1 MSSYALSALAIGGAL
16 SLLWAVSLPIKDSSI
31 VDIFWGIGFVII
43 AWVTLAAGPPATARA
58 LLVAALTT
66 LWGLRLAGYLA
77 WRNLGKGEDPRYAAM
92 RRKHGDRWPLR
103 SLFIV
108 FWLQGVLMW
117 IVSLPVQAAVRAGGG
132 IGPADLA
139 ASGLVLAGVLF
150 EGVGDAQLAF
160 FKKDPANR
168 GQVMDRGLWRY
179 TRHPN
184 YFGDFLVWWGLF
196 AFAAAGGAWWTVV
209 GPLLMSF
216 LLMRVSGVPMLERSM
231 RARPGYEAY
240 VKRTSSFFPRPPKR
254 EGSTAD

>member
-1 MSSYALSALAIGGAL
+1 MSSYALSALAIAGAL
-16 SLLWAVSLPIKDSSI
+16 SLLWVVSLPIKDSSI

-108 FWLQGVLMW
+108 FWLQGALMW

-132 IGPADLA
+132 IGAADLA
-139 ASGLVLAGVLF
+139 ASALVLSGVLF
-150 EGVGDAQLAF
+150 EGVCDAQLAF

-168 GQVMDRGLWRY
+168 GKVMDRGLWRY
-179 TRHPN
+179 T
-184 YFGDFLVWWGLF
+184 
-196 AFAAAGGAWWTVV
+196 
-209 GPLLMSF
+209 
-216 LLMRVSGVPMLERSM
+216 
-231 RARPGYEAY
+231 
-240 VKRTSSFFPRPPKR
+240 
-254 EGSTAD
+254 